1 MDSDTSSRELTML
14 QIEIST
20 VRNEEEKLERKVEE
34 SSQSTSISC
43 TDCAPV
49 TPLISRTFTDTL
61 HKKLLE
67 IFSIFPLERGGN
79 RSDSIEGTTA
89 NGLKGSGRSTIS
101 MIGRKCYREGRKL
114 EIAKMQNFPFS
125 KITSLIRRVSSTQL
139 GYGRYISRRKKQG
152 KCEFM
157 LT

>member
-1 MDSDTSSRELTML
+1 
-14 QIEIST
+14 
-20 VRNEEEKLERKVEE
+20 
-34 SSQSTSISC
+34 
-43 TDCAPV
+43 
-49 TPLISRTFTDTL
+49 
-61 HKKLLE
+61 
-67 IFSIFPLERGGN
+67 
-79 RSDSIEGTTA
+79 
-89 NGLKGSGRSTIS
+89 